1 MLRKLAL
8 VTAAGAT
15 LAIGT
20 AFAPSQASA
29 MTFSYGYAP
38 SHGLYVPAYYR
49 YYGWRRPYVRYRWRR
64 PYARYY
70 YGWRRPY
77 ARYYGWR
84 RPYARYY
91 GWRRWW

>member
-20 AFAPSQASA
+20 AFMPSQASA
-29 MTFSYGYAP
+29 ATFSYGYYP
-38 SHGLYVPAYYR
+38 NVGLYTPVYYRYYWRRPYWR
-49 YYGWRRPYVRYRWRR
+49 YYGWRRPYYR
-64 PYARYY
+64 PFV

-77 ARYYGWR
+77 WRYNR
-84 RPYARYY
+84 
-91 GWRRWW
+91 WRRWW